1 MPSPVPCAASGSGPW
16 FPEHAMSTTAQ
27 IIKDAKSG
35 MDKAIDNSKREFSGV
50 RTGKAS
56 PNMLDTIK
64 VEAYGSLVPLN
75 QVASIAAPEPR
86 ILLVTP
92 FDKGQAKVI
101 EKAIRESELGLDPA
115 HQGGVIRV
123 PLPSMNE
130 QRRKELVKV
139 LHKFAEDG
147 RIAVRHA
154 RTDARDKV
162 KKLDGVSEDEKKLAE
177 KELQKVH
184 DEFIGKIDALVKAKE
199 AELMEV

>member
-1 MPSPVPCAASGSGPW
+1 
-16 FPEHAMSTTAQ
+16 MSTTAQ
-27 IIKDAKSG
+27 ILKDARAG
-35 MDKAIDNSKREFSGV
+35 MDKALENSKREFSGI

-56 PNMLDTIK
+56 PNMLESIR
-64 VEAYGSLVPLN
+64 VEAYGSMVPLN
-75 QVASIAAPEPR
+75 QVASISAPEPR

-92 FDKGQAKVI
+92 FDKGQAKLI

-123 PLPSMNE
+123 PLPSMTE

-139 LHKFAEDG
+139 LNKLAEDG

-162 KKLDGVSEDEKKLAE
+162 KKLDGVSEDEKKSAE
-177 KELQKVH
+177 KELQKAH
-184 DEFIGKIDALVKAKE
+184 DDAMAKMDGLLKVKE
-199 AELMEV
+199 AEIMEV